1 MASNKSKFKKE
12 IAASREE
19 IENLER
25 KLGRSQVA
33 IIEAIITQTKPADA
47 DIEYFR
53 TYAQLIDVER
63 ENLQKL
69 LAEMK
74 AAEKQKKKK

>member
-1 MASNKSKFKKE
+1 MAGKKKAQLKKE
-12 IAASREE
+12 IEASRLE

-33 IIEAIITQTKPADA
+33 IIEAIISHTKPADA

-53 TYAQLIDVER
+53 TYAALIDVER

-69 LAEMK
+69 TAELK
-74 AAEKQKKKK
+74 ALDK

>member
-1 MASNKSKFKKE
+1 MSKKSELKKAVE
-12 IAASREE
+12 QSREE
-19 IENLER
+19 IEQLER

-33 IIEAIITQTKPADA
+33 IIEAIISQSKPSDK

-63 ENLQKL
+63 ENLKKL
-69 LAEMK
+69 NEELRK
-74 AAEKQKKKK
+74 LG

>member
-1 MASNKSKFKKE
+1 MAGKSKLKKD

-19 IENLER
+19 IEKLER
-25 KLGRSQVA
+25 KLGRSQTA
-33 IIEAIITQTKPADA
+33 IIEAIITQTKPSDA

-63 ENLQKL
+63 ENLQKF
-69 LAEMK
+69 LAEFK
-74 AAEKQKKKK
+74 TFDKKQK

>member
-1 MASNKSKFKKE
+1 KINMSKKSELKRAIE
-12 IAASREE
+12 QSREE
-19 IENLER
+19 IESLER

-33 IIEAIITQTKPADA
+33 IIEAIISSQKPSDK

-69 LAEMK
+69 NGELRKMN
-74 AAEKQKKKK
+74 